1 MSIDQK
7 VPKPEESSIQ
17 HQEMNG
23 FLFNF
28 KTKTENQEYQFEDS
42 IYNILEIAKEKKLK
56 TQNSSEVLQTR
67 EIVQGVVVEINKGEP
82 RAQDHT
88 DQKTQ
93 KTQKF
98 TDLKKYPGKI

>member
-1 MSIDQK
+1 M
-7 VPKPEESSIQ
+7 
-17 HQEMNG
+17 
-23 FLFNF
+23 
-28 KTKTENQEYQFEDS
+28 
-42 IYNILEIAKEKKLK
+42 LK